1 MIFSQRQMLAILGL
15 LLFVIILMIVALK
28 QRIDEKRRIVEK
40 FDQNS
45 RLSKSLEDGII
56 EHQKKLNTLRN
67 ALKILKGGDEAS
79 TPGVLVA
86 QKGAVETSS
95 NNIASPPPKST
106 RRVSDLNMYEM
117 SLGKSWLNVKNNDM
131 DNTAIITKL
140 LHELAIPSSKH
151 AKKDERDYENYCIFR
166 KATKQCVV
174 GRTDCVDR
182 CNPPDSKTKIWG

>member
-28 QRIDEKRRIVEK
+28 QRVDEKRLIVEK

-45 RLSKSLEDGII
+45 RLSKSLEHGII
-56 EHQKKLNTLRN
+56 EHQRKLNTLRN
-67 ALKILKGGDEAS
+67 ALKILTEDDAS
-79 TPGVLVA
+79 TPARALVA
-86 QKGAVETSS
+86 QKEAIETSS
-95 NNIASPPPKST
+95 NNIASTPSKPT

-140 LHELAIPSSKH
+140 LRDLTIPGSKH

-174 GRTDCVDR
+174 GRTDCVDH

>member
-1 MIFSQRQMLAILGL
+1 MIFSQRQILAILGL

-45 RLSKSLEDGII
+45 RLSKSLEEGII

-67 ALKILKGGDEAS
+67 ALKILTEDDAS
-79 TPGVLVA
+79 TPTAALVA
-86 QKGAVETSS
+86 QKGALELAS
-95 NNIASPPPKST
+95 NNITVTPSKPI

-117 SLGKSWLNVKNNDM
+117 SLGKSWMNVKNNDM

-140 LHELAIPSSKH
+140 LRELAIPGSKH
-151 AKKDERDYENYCIFR
+151 TKKDERDYENYCIFR

-174 GRTDCVDR
+174 GRTDCVDH
-182 CNPPDSKTKIWG
+182 CNPADSETKIWG

>member
-1 MIFSQRQMLAILGL
+1 MIFSQRQILAILGL
-15 LLFVIILMIVALK
+15 SLFVIILMIVALK

-45 RLSKSLEDGII
+45 RLSKSLEEGIS
-56 EHQKKLNTLRN
+56 EHQKKLDILRN
-67 ALKILKGGDEAS
+67 ALKILRNDDAS
-79 TPGVLVA
+79 TPGA
-86 QKGAVETSS
+86 YASQKGAVATSS
-95 NNIASPPPKST
+95 NGKTSTPSEPT
-106 RRVSDLNMYEM
+106 RRMSDLNMYEM

-140 LHELAIPSSKH
+140 LLEIGIPSSTH

-182 CNPPDSKTKIWG
+182 CNPLDSKTKIWG